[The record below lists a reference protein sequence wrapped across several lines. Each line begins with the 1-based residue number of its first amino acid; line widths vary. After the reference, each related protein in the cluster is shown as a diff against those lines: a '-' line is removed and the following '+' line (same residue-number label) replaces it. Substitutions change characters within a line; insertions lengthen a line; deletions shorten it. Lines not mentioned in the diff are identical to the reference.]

1 MVWVRLA
8 LLVIGLATLI
18 VTVGSRVWAQES
30 FFAIATGRPGGI
42 YHPLGAAV
50 CRMFHFEE
58 RTDALHCR
66 SRSSS
71 GSVANLAMLRDGRA
85 EFALVQAD
93 LEEAAVDGT
102 GFFEGAGP
110 APELRIVLSLHMEY
124 FTVISRARLNLAGFN
139 DLRGR
144 RIGIGEEG
152 SGQRASKD
160 DLFAAYGLALDDLAG
175 IVESDLATEV
185 EQLCEGQLDALFF
198 FVGHPNGLL
207 QDAASRC
214 GVKFVPIEGPEA
226 EQLTQRKPFL
236 VNVLIPGGIYSGI
249 DHDTPTLGT
258 RCVLLASASVPEGTV
273 YELVKAVFEHFDTFR
288 RLHPAWADLTRRS
301 IVPKGLAA
309 PLHPGAER
317 YLREKGYLE

>member
-1 MVWVRLA
+1 MGSVCAVGDRLA
-8 LLVIGLATLI
+8 ALIGT
-18 VTVGSRVWAQES
+18 TGSRVWAQEAL
-30 FFAIATGRPGGI
+30 FTIATGTPGGI
-42 YHPLGAAV
+42 YHPLGAAI
-50 CRMFHFEE
+50 CRMFRFEE

-160 DLFAAYGLALDDLAG
+160 DLFAAYGLSLDELAG
-175 IVESDLATEV
+175 IVQSDPATEV
-185 EQLCEGQLDALFF
+185 EQLCDGQLDALFF

-207 QDAASRC
+207 QDAAIRC
-214 GVKFVPIEGPEA
+214 GVNFVPISGPEA
-226 EQLTQRKPFL
+226 EQLVYRKPFF
-236 VNVLIPGGIYSGI
+236 VNVLIPGGLYRGI
-249 DHDTPTLGT
+249 DQDTPTLGT
-258 RCVLLASASVPEGTV
+258 RCVLLASASVPESTV
-273 YELVKAVFEHFDTFR
+273 FELVKAVFEHFDTFR
-288 RLHPAWADLTRRS
+288 RLHPAWGNLTRRLL
-301 IVPKGLAA
+301 VPKGLAA
-309 PLHPGAER
+309 PLHAGAKR
-317 YLREKGYLE
+317 YLREHGYLE